1 MSAACVNGRHT
12 PFLGAVPVPK
22 VGLNNLCIN
31 FPCPLTRIW
40 KFNYAHFVYIFT
52 AASQVKWTMD
62 SCHLPLLLTPP
73 FPPRTVTAGPETSI
87 MHAPTLS
94 SRHIDPSPLQSRLGT
109 FCVFMKRQRV
119 RHEDHAKNT
128 KCNQMLP
135 WLTVGIK
142 IKHNSRLMLIL
153 LHVLYTLT
161 HICVLFAWI

>member
-62 SCHLPLLLTPP
+62 SCHLPLL
-73 FPPRTVTAGPETSI
+73 FPRALSQLGPKRVSCT
-87 MHAPTLS
+87 HQHHQAHR
-94 SRHIDPSPLQSRLGT
+94 RHIDPSPLQSRHGT

-161 HICVLFAWI
+161 HICVLSA